1 MAGGGWR
8 VARGAWRVARG
19 AWRVA
24 GGGMEALAFTRR
36 ETHLQPGSGTWQ
48 AGQLLHI
55 SFFEYDA
62 VPKSVNSNLGSPAFV
77 KDKL

>member
-1 MAGGGWR
+1 
-8 VARGAWRVARG
+8 
-19 AWRVA
+19 
-24 GGGMEALAFTRR
+24 
-36 ETHLQPGSGTWQ
+36 
-48 AGQLLHI
+48 LHI